1 MGYKIGVTPEQRL
14 DQLRKFAEQK
24 PGDPF
29 ARYALA
35 MGLRS
40 AGRQEDAVREFEELV
55 RRAPE
60 YVPSYLMLG
69 QVLEALSRREEA
81 ARVYEAGVTAATR
94 AHDEHAR
101 GELSQALE
109 ALRTE
114 GN

>member
-1 MGYKIGVTPEQRL
+1 MTPEQRL
-14 DQLRKFAEQK
+14 AQLQKFLEQK
-24 PGDPF
+24 PDDAF
-29 ARYALA
+29 ARYAFA

-40 AGRQEDAVREFEELV
+40 MGRQEEAVREFEELV

-81 ARVYEAGVTAATR
+81 ARAYQAGVTAAVR

-101 GELSQALE
+101 GELSQALD

-114 GN
+114 GK

>member
-1 MGYKIGVTPEQRL
+1 MTPEQRL
-14 DQLRKFAEQK
+14 AQLQRFLEQK
-24 PGDPF
+24 PDDPF
-29 ARYALA
+29 ARYAFA

-40 AGRQEDAVREFEELV
+40 LGRADDAARELEELV

-69 QVLEALSRREEA
+69 QVLESLSRREEA
-81 ARVYEAGVTAATR
+81 ARTYEAGVAAAAR

-101 GELSQALE
+101 SELSQALD

-114 GN
+114 GK

>member
-1 MGYKIGVTPEQRL
+1 MTPEQRL
-14 DQLRKFAEQK
+14 AQLQKFVEQK
-24 PGDPF
+24 PEDAF

-35 MGLRS
+35 MCLRS
-40 AGRQEDAVREFEELV
+40 MGRQEEAVREFEELV

-81 ARVYEAGVTAATR
+81 ARAYEAGVAAAR

-101 GELSQALE
+101 GELSQALD

-114 GN
+114 GK